1 MWNKPGLRILK
12 DPKET
17 AWAFDNLF
25 FLIAE
30 TLNINHSNPIT
41 AVDLLKKS
49 YLGQI
54 MVMKIVPVTESE
66 IINII

>member
-1 MWNKPGLRILK
+1 
-12 DPKET
+12 
-17 AWAFDNLF
+17 LF

-54 MVMKIVPVTESE
+54 MVMRIVPVTKSE
-66 IINII
+66 IINIIYKLQTNVTIDNLLNNFRN